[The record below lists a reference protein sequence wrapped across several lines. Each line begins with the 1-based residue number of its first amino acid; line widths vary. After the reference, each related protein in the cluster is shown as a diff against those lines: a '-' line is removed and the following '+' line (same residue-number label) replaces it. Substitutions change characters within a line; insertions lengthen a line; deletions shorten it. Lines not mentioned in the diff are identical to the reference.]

1 MTGHTPRPRAVCILG
16 MHRSGTSV
24 VAKAV
29 GVLGAYL
36 GAAEELLPAAPDNP
50 QGFWERRDVCGLG
63 ERLLAALGTTWDTV
77 APLPEAWLAAPAV
90 GPLREELAALIGGAF
105 AGRPLWAWKDPRT
118 CLLLPLWKEVLRGAG
133 VDLGVLFTVRNPLDV
148 ARSLHK
154 RDGLPPARGFGVWFN
169 YNLSA
174 IRAVAELPV
183 AFVSYDR
190 FLEGPRR
197 ELLRCASALGLP
209 WPAPAGTVD
218 ASLASLARPELRHS
232 ASGSEELIAA
242 GAAAPVR
249 ELYGLLERLAAGASL
264 ADPEVAAPLERLGAE
279 HAAYAALF
287 RDELAAAGASR
298 LAQRAAE
305 AGLRDCTGRLEVA
318 LAHAALVERSWSW
331 RVTAPLR
338 RLRDGLRGS

>member
-1 MTGHTPRPRAVCILG
+1 MTGHGPRPRAVCILG

-154 RDGLPPARGFGVWFN
+154 RDGLPLARGFGVWFN

-174 IRAVAELPV
+174 TRAVGDLPV

-190 FLEGPRR
+190 LLEGPRR
-197 ELLRCASALGLP
+197 ELLRCASALGLT
-209 WPAPAGTVD
+209 WPAPGGAAD
-218 ASLASLARPELRHS
+218 ATLAAMVRPELRHS
-232 ASGSEELIAA
+232 ASGPEELVAA
-242 GAAAPVR
+242 GAVAPVL
-249 ELYGLLERLAAGASL
+249 ELHGLLERLAAGASL
-264 ADPEVAAPLERLGAE
+264 ADPGIAVPLARLAAE

-287 RDELAAAGASR
+287 RDELAAAAAMR
-298 LAQRAAE
+298 LVLPATE
-305 AGLRDCTGRLEVA
+305 ARLRECLIRQERLE
-318 LAHAALVERSWSW
+318 LIERSWSW
-331 RVTAPLR
+331 RATVPLR
-338 RLRDGLRGS
+338 RLWDALRRS

>member
-1 MTGHTPRPRAVCILG
+1 MTGHGPRQHAICILG

-36 GAAEELLPAAPDNP
+36 GGGEELLPAAPDNP
-50 QGFWERRDVCGLG
+50 EGFWERRDLCALG

-77 APLPEAWLAAPAV
+77 APLPEAWLESPAV
-90 GPLREELAALIGGAF
+90 GPLREELAALIGGVF

-154 RDGLPPARGFGVWFN
+154 RDGLPLARGLGVWFN

-174 IRAVAELPV
+174 IRAVGELPV

-197 ELLRCASALGLP
+197 ELVRCASALGLP
-209 WPAPAGTVD
+209 WPVPASAVE

-232 ASGSEELIAA
+232 ASDSEELIAA
-242 GAAAPVR
+242 GAVAPVR

-279 HAAYAALF
+279 HIAYAALF
-287 RDELAAAGASR
+287 RDELAAAAEMRIVLPATEAR
-298 LAQRAAE
+298 LRE
-305 AGLRDCTGRLEVA
+305 CLLRQERLE
-318 LAHAALVERSWSW
+318 LIERSWSW
-331 RVTAPLR
+331 RATVPLR
-338 RLRDGLRGS
+338 RLWDALRRS